1 MKKIYLLIGALVL
14 ALALLIGASVL
25 IDKQLEKDTSFISN
39 HIDFDKTAQNVSYT
53 VPNASEL
60 SPYAMDKEVTEKV
73 AKMDDISKIS
83 DNLSDIGDFTN
94 STGERADVVKDLL
107 ENVVEFCRQN
117 PTMDEDSVVQLT
129 GILETTI
136 NAFSALDDNVVS
148 THESSEAIHQS
159 IADIT
164 ELVEKINE
172 TLIKTEEQASVKL

>member
-25 IDKQLEKDTSFISN
+25 IDKQLEKDTSFISD

-83 DNLSDIGDFTN
+83 DKKEMT
-94 STGERADVVKDLL
+94 
-107 ENVVEFCRQN
+107 
-117 PTMDEDSVVQLT
+117 
-129 GILETTI
+129 ILEV
-136 NAFSALDDNVVS
+136 DGVD
-148 THESSEAIHQS
+148 ESI
-159 IADIT
+159 
-164 ELVEKINE
+164 
-172 TLIKTEEQASVKL
+172 